1 MKTVVLTPEI
11 FAVLK
16 ENKIFLQ
23 RPDAGLPPRDAW
35 LGFVPG
41 FALEA
46 YSQIFMRPW
55 LPHRLGALSYSHSTL
70 AIHLSIGRFCSIAP
84 DVVWPTNGHP
94 VDWVTTSPLSYDP
107 YPLPALEALIAD
119 AGITFECE
127 PFDLGLKVVTL
138 GHDVWI
144 GQRAI
149 VMPGVNIGTGAIVA
163 AGSVVTQDIPPY
175 AIVGGVPAK
184 IIKYRFS
191 DAVIERLLKTE
202 WWRYHPKDII
212 PLKMADVGGF
222 LDRFEAAMADRPFEP
237 WVLSGLIAEDL
248 ISPTP

>member
-1 MKTVVLTPEI
+1 M
-11 FAVLK
+11 
-16 ENKIFLQ
+16 
-23 RPDAGLPPRDAW
+23 
-35 LGFVPG
+35 
-41 FALEA
+41 
-46 YSQIFMRPW
+46 
-55 LPHRLGALSYSHSTL
+55 
-70 AIHLSIGRFCSIAP
+70 
-84 DVVWPTNGHP
+84 
-94 VDWVTTSPLSYDP
+94 
-107 YPLPALEALIAD
+107 IAD